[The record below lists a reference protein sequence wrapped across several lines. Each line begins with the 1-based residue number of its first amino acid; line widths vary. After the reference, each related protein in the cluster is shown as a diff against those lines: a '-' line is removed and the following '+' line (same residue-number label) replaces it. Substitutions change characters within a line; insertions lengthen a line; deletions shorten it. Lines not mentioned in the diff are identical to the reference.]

1 MSASSGAPNREKQV
15 SVRLMWPFFRV
26 IGSSPG
32 PTTVRLLD
40 EHGISPAKLARPEL
54 RIRHGLAMEL
64 LDAWVEQSGD
74 HEVGLRAGADV
85 EFSELDPLVQ
95 AARSCSTF
103 RESILCFARYFHLL
117 HEAAE
122 ITLVEEGDVARW
134 SFSVTDGVPQP
145 RAANDFV
152 IVTAAQFAI
161 RYARLDRPAREVHLM
176 HARPADITGYAP
188 FSSTKLVF
196 GMPHNGFV
204 LERTQ
209 LDRPLRSPNAKMQAA
224 FETYAQELSRQASAG
239 VRGQTR
245 EIVVAELRTGEV
257 CMESVA
263 AALSTSV
270 PTLRRRLE
278 DEGTTFTD
286 LVDEVR
292 RELAEQYLRDP
303 RRSISEIAF
312 LLGFAHAPAFHKA
325 FRRWTGVTPSTAR
338 TRM

>member
-1 MSASSGAPNREKQV
+1 MPTAPGAQNREKHV
-15 SVRLMWPFFRV
+15 SVRLLWPFFRV

-54 RIRHGLAMEL
+54 RMRHGLAMEL
-64 LDAWVEQSGD
+64 LDAWIEQSGD
-74 HEVGLRAGADV
+74 HEVGLRAGAEV
-85 EFSELDPLVQ
+85 EFSELDPLIH
-95 AARSCSTF
+95 AARSCATF

-122 ITLVEEGDVARW
+122 ITLVEEGDQALWR
-134 SFSVTDGVPQP
+134 FSVTDGVPQP

-152 IVTAAQFAI
+152 VVAAAQFAI
-161 RYARLDRPAREVHLM
+161 RYAMLDRPAREVHLM
-176 HARPADITGYAP
+176 HPRPADTTGYAP
-188 FSSTKLVF
+188 FSSTKIEF
-196 GMPHNGFV
+196 GMPHNGF
-204 LERTQ
+204 LLDRAQ
-209 LDRPLRSPNAKMQAA
+209 LDRPLRSANAKMHAA
-224 FETYAQELSRQASAG
+224 FETYARELSQRMSAG
-239 VRGQTR
+239 IRGQTR

-278 DEGTTFTD
+278 QEGTTFTD

-312 LLGFAHAPAFHKA
+312 
-325 FRRWTGVTPSTAR
+325 RTPCTSPVLPPR
-338 TRM
+338 